1 MYLYLNET
9 LFSNIVLCDEYNSLY
24 SVVKDKI
31 KEM

>member
-9 LFSNIVLCDEYNSLY
+9 LFNSIVLCDEYNSLY

-31 KEM
+31 K